1 MRHSYWLASFF
12 LCVVSRVLEKMLS
25 KHGKPYDEKK
35 LVPAKRLAMS
45 VDDLVSANLISAS
58 RGEQIL
64 DNAIDAGVSAVR
76 RYRGSCKPSLK
87 NAARNFK
94 KFRLKMPHASCIAF
108 NACKRNSVAD
118 SRLIWPQCFEQ
129 FECMGCGLIHS
140 EESTRAQLRQST
152 TKPVSCNK
160 NK

>member
-1 MRHSYWLASFF
+1 MCFACVIVTGSPAF
-12 LCVVSRVLEKMLS
+12 LGVVSRVLEKMLS

-64 DNAIDAGVSAVR
+64 DDAIDAGVSAVR
-76 RYRGSCKPSLK
+76 RYRGTGKKSLLS

-94 KFRLKMPHASCIAF
+94 RNRL
-108 NACKRNSVAD
+108 
-118 SRLIWPQCFEQ
+118 
-129 FECMGCGLIHS
+129 
-140 EESTRAQLRQST
+140 
-152 TKPVSCNK
+152 NK
-160 NK
+160 KQILA